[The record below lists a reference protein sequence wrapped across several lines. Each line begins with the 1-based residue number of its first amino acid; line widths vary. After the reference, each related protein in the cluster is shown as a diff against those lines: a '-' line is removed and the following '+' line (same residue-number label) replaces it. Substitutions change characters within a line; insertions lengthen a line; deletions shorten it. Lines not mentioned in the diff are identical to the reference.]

1 MTLGELIKEYRSKYN
16 LSMDAFS
23 DKSGISKAYISLL
36 EKNKHPKTGKPIS
49 PSIQCIKQAAD
60 AMNIDFNILF
70 SKIDADKS
78 SADTTMPTESF
89 DHEWRYPPVSNR
101 LGTILK
107 NFRKQTGV
115 SVQAFSQKLGIDEN
129 TYTNIESGKYSQN
142 YKLPPEFIRQLSTV
156 TGYEVDYILGATDHT
171 SVPTNETISINNA
184 EYPVRRSEANFHF
197 KTRLEELCQENDIN
211 LENVEERIGITKQ
224 SFIDIQWNR
233 MPSLP
238 ELLRIAYSLGV
249 SMDYLIGKTDIR
261 MSSLDSDELELILDY
276 RDCPPVYK
284 ENIRKRAHDLSIDA
298 MLKDEEPSVA
308 ADDELKK
315 TGTDSL
321 GK

>member
-1 MTLGELIKEYRSKYN
+1 MTLGELIKEYRSKNN
-16 LSMDAFS
+16 LSMDAFA

-78 SADTTMPTESF
+78 SADTTMSTESLN
-89 DHEWRYPPVSNR
+89 HEWRYPPVSNR

-107 NFRKQTGV
+107 KFREQTGF
-115 SVQAFSQKLGIDEN
+115 SVQVFSQKLGIDEN
-129 TYTNIESGKYSQN
+129 TYTSIESGEYSQN
-142 YKLPPEFIRQLSTV
+142 YKLPPEFIQQLSTV
-156 TGYEVDYILGATDHT
+156 TGYEADYILGAADYTT
-171 SVPTNETISINNA
+171 APTNETISINNVK
-184 EYPVRRSEANFHF
+184 YPLRRFEGNFHF
-197 KTRLEELCQENDIN
+197 KTRLEELCLENGIN
-211 LENVEERIGITKQ
+211 PENVENRIGISKQ
-224 SFIDIQWNR
+224 AFMDIRWNR
-233 MPSLP
+233 MPLLS

-298 MLKDEEPSVA
+298 MFKNEKPSVA
-308 ADDELKK
+308 ADDLGK
-315 TGTDSL
+315 TGTDP
-321 GK
+321 K